1 MDRTTASHQRGPTV
15 QLPVIGMAPPW
26 AWYAG
31 LLAQAFEACR
41 TNAKGE
47 PELKNIVTKQAM
59 VTCIRYVQW
68 YLEERAMKFQVCM
81 IKSVSP

>member
-15 QLPVIGMAPPW
+15 QLPVIGVAPAW

-31 LLAQAFEACR
+31 LLAQVFEACS

-47 PELKNIVTKQAM
+47 PELKNIVAKQAT
-59 VTCIRYVQW
+59 VTRIRYVHW
-68 YLEERAMKFQVCM
+68 
-81 IKSVSP
+81 

>member
-1 MDRTTASHQRGPTV
+1 MDRTTAQRGPTV
-15 QLPVIGMAPPW
+15 QLPVIGVAPPW

-41 TNAKGE
+41 TNAKGWQ
-47 PELKNIVTKQAM
+47 PEMKILSPRASYGNAHSLRSLV
-59 VTCIRYVQW
+59 
-68 YLEERAMKFQVCM
+68 EECAMKFQVCM

>member
-15 QLPVIGMAPPW
+15 QLPVIGVAPPW

-47 PELKNIVTKQAM
+47 PELDCRQASYGNAHSLRSL
-59 VTCIRYVQW
+59 V
-68 YLEERAMKFQVCM
+68 EERAMKFQVCM

>member
-1 MDRTTASHQRGPTV
+1 MDRTTASHRRGPTV
-15 QLPVIGMAPPW
+15 QLPVIGVAPPW

-47 PELKNIVTKQAM
+47 PELKNIVAKQAM
-59 VTCIRYVQW
+59 VTRIRYVHW
-68 YLEERAMKFQVCM
+68 
-81 IKSVSP
+81 